1 MRHEQGTLGYYK
13 DLFELAP
20 AAYVVTDVH
29 CVIQDANEAAAKLL
43 RSPRPELMGKPITM
57 FVEQGERSVF
67 HKMVTESLI
76 AMKQLAQPLTLQRFS
91 GDEVEVLYS
100 ASVVHDDR
108 GCVSTI
114 HWLLV
119 EAFDG
124 GQGELL

>member
-29 CVIQDANEAAAKLL
+29 CLIQDANEAAAKLL

-91 GDEVEVLYS
+91 GDVVEVLYS